1 VGEHAWT
8 DTERRNVDAPYATRC
23 MKATSSIDGSP
34 QQQSE
39 DNNQIDKIRQ
49 AVHQDPIT
57 GPPPHFKDAYVV
69 ITGTA
74 RDIVHAHAGNLALV
88 QRLVKLFKRA
98 RVVVYVTFRI
108 PRSGAV
114 A

>member
-1 VGEHAWT
+1 MGEHAWT
-8 DTERRNVDAPYATRC
+8 DTERRKVDAPYTTRC
-23 MKATSSIDGSP
+23 MKATYSQNSSP
-34 QQQSE
+34 SE
-39 DNNQIDKIRQ
+39 DSAENRANVKQ

-57 GPPPHFKDAYVV
+57 GAPPRFKDAYVV

-88 QRLVKLFKRA
+88 RRLVKLFKRA

>member
-1 VGEHAWT
+1 MGEHAWT
-8 DTERRNVDAPYATRC
+8 DTERRNVDAPYTTRC
-23 MKATSSIDGSP
+23 MISSSP
-34 QQQSE
+34 KQQSE
-39 DNNQIDKIRQ
+39 DSAESRAKVKQ